1 MFHRILTVTLI
12 AVLALESPMTAYAAQ
27 TDPVLAVAGASE
39 TDPGAGESEDNGD
52 MSDEGTA
59 GSSAEEQ
66 AQDPGKGEDGREP
79 DVPGTEEE
87 NPQEPESPD
96 TEEENPQEPESSD
109 TEEENQQEPE
119 TSDTEEENPQEPESP
134 DTEEENP
141 QGPEIPDTEGDIP
154 DEPGDDQSEEAE
166 NTVSGNSLSE
176 NTLSAAAFSARTSE
190 VTPIDFEA
198 ASKEGVQVTL
208 PPYTNQNNYVWYS
221 FTAPK
226 AGRYAFYTKE
236 GFSRA
241 VSIGVYGAPDKDAAI
256 RVTSSSSPQ
265 ALTVT
270 TNYME
275 KGETVYFGS
284 YTYKED
290 GSLTY
295 TMWAAYQTALTKN
308 GDGSYTAKL
317 PDGDAVTL
325 KARAGKS
332 RIQVEVA
339 EAFNSSHV
347 LQACVCPADH
357 SEGDSFV
364 PRDSGIDASTPGK
377 TTCTGILS
385 EGSYETAFVIS
396 RNAAKE
402 GFVALLTGMDPIAIK
417 GADSEDIVY
426 VHEAV
431 CEKNSITLDMEFLVK
446 NSNYLVCQY
455 QPADG
460 SAKAQTIQVE
470 GWKKFVFN
478 GLNEGKQYRFEI
490 LDGATNEVLKTLIY
504 STQDT
509 RVDFVDAVAE
519 ISEDFSTLTVKAN
532 PRYDG
537 TEGIAYLSCRMI
549 DTERR
554 ECTFSKALQVSDRKP
569 GSYFTV
575 NFDTAETGLFL
586 KPAVSYAAEI
596 GMTFHQDNVSTVR
609 MQIDDVRSPK
619 MAYLEETDI
628 AFQVEQEASD
638 ENGNPQVKLTAAVQ
652 GFTGSRKVAV
662 FYRPVNGLR
671 EYGHCVIELK
681 DGKGEQVL
689 GLPMASMGTDYEFV
703 LTAGGAEKRVTCSI
717 ENELGVHLERVQA
730 ASDEV
735 GPFHFVHTYRL
746 TGDGKL
752 TDSYYLQLQAYSL
765 LQTDKWGYKN
775 VGEPVEL
782 NGTNGYQTAFSTA
795 AAGWVPYPDSNYRL
809 RWLVGKSADVDTNSK
824 DLLAV
829 SYESLLTGKPHITL
843 ERVGG
848 SCNSQGHKITL
859 GEADVAV
866 LKEYDYGV
874 TLYRYIR
881 KKGEQTYTK
890 SSLDYEL
897 GPSNNY
903 SDTLFFELLREDT
916 EYEFFVG
923 SGSGNKSYVTDVF
936 RTQKDSRSVAVT
948 RTESHAEDVELY
960 YALTGCDR
968 YTRDYVKCY
977 YRLAGFNGTWK
988 EISSRPA
995 TQDGSF
1001 LLSVLKEATDYEYL
1015 IGFAR
1020 ELSDDVP
1027 FLTHTV
1033 RGTVTTI
1040 TDTRRLE
1047 VDVTASMTSAQ
1058 LICRMFD
1065 MEVASYNH
1073 VAYFFREKGQEQWEI
1088 LKDKGYYTNEEVETI
1103 RLEGLKENTV
1113 YEYRVGFKTKKDPDP
1128 AELKHV
1134 AEGEFRTAADLRN
1147 VEITVEP
1154 KTFSA
1159 GIYYTLSHMEGA
1171 DDGYLLGYF
1180 RKASETEEASW
1191 EKVYSARTGHKDA
1204 EDAFVIG
1211 ELEEET
1217 SYELTMGFGESD
1229 DAARDSLK
1237 HPKSIT
1243 FATTADSRSLS
1254 DAQAEVGETNVI
1266 LRVKFSGNA
1275 ENRSSFI
1282 QFFYRVKGDNAYE
1295 RIERRVNVSGVENES
1310 VSATLTGLLK
1320 GTEYEFAAV
1329 LSNDGECE
1337 KPEDVTRDAYK
1348 AFGSFTTQAA
1358 VRPTLLKMSQ
1368 ERLYLN
1374 ANALYKEER
1383 RFGYENL
1390 KVQWE
1395 PAEAAVD
1402 LEWKSSDETVATVT
1416 KDGKVSALASGTAT
1430 ITATSVYAPEVSAS
1444 CEVTVGDYQIGRK
1457 AADGSVSLVEGAKLT
1472 VARGVS
1478 CEGYVL
1484 CSAVDRNPVEVSAKV
1499 RSGNESIA
1507 QWTDGVIVTKRA
1519 GETRLVFTSE
1529 ADQVNAFLTV
1539 SVQPST
1545 GKGFAITG
1553 FSPSISAYPAVK
1565 EETKDEAGRVQYTLA
1580 YPEGIITYTALG
1592 EIMPSRQSF
1601 DREDFNWS
1609 IDDPEVAT
1617 VDETGKIIPHKAGS
1631 ALLRVEPKNTDGTV
1645 LYQMQSCEVMLHFK
1659 ELPAAGQGMPYVLEN
1674 THKKLGDVKLPD
1686 GWEGWK
1692 WQYPDTPILINGEN
1706 TEGYRFDVFYDG
1718 EQYYPEEKSIYV
1730 KIGRVTGLSAYEA
1743 EGENHNHVLE
1753 VGSVDKE
1760 GNPSEGSDSLTM
1772 CVEILFGGN
1781 IKCDTT
1787 RDYTWMEIDA
1797 PAGIVLK
1804 EEEEP
1809 YDDHRRHYT
1818 VTAVKKGN
1826 YTLKP
1831 VLKMMDPRTKR
1842 EKILAKTSFK
1852 IKAVEEKQA
1861 YLTITP
1867 EKMTGISTENGR
1879 ILISYNGNV
1888 KTFRV
1893 QAALFD
1899 RNNEEA
1905 AFENVKLGWS
1915 VSDKKVAT
1923 VKPSRDT
1930 RTAEIKIVGEGHTI
1944 LTAKAKDKA
1953 GHTSTA
1959 QIEIRNLAPR
1969 VNVSKV
1975 TVNPAYDFDSE
1986 EGKRLACENNGAVE
2000 VVSVYGISKMNHI
2013 RLWKSDKKT
2022 LETDLELVEYE
2033 EGGKYCYLVCPTDS
2047 VEEKV
2052 YDCYLGVTAPG
2063 ILVGSQFYPLK
2074 VTVQT
2079 KQPKVTVKSVRP
2091 ANLFYR
2097 TDPASVDIGIGQ
2109 KGVEIES
2116 VRWTDTASGEGNGF
2130 AAVSSDYGFDT
2141 SKKGKNV
2148 QRLYFSQENVQLTE
2162 GKKLADPGIVS
2173 GQMKIKYKGFA
2184 EPVETPVSLK
2194 WNYKKPVITV
2204 KEAQATL
2211 IPSLEGHTQGSFLLY
2226 HPENKRLVY
2235 KNSGSA
2241 GTDDPRI
2248 CYSELTFLNKD
2259 VKKTGDRNYTYI
2271 GGKTQGSEKL
2281 QMTVVSDYWR
2291 EPLTAV
2297 HTIKLA
2303 APTPCLTKTKLVV
2316 NTRYVGTDYTDIEL
2330 KGAYTAALS
2339 CEDIIIEGKNEK
2351 SQSLLDNDVL
2361 EMEQERAGSNR
2372 IVVRVNR
2379 AQTMRQDAVKNGTY
2393 SFKVIPCFRDASGN
2407 RVEGKALTLKVQTT
2421 DKAATAKAKL
2431 SGGLDLA
2438 KSPKVYEN
2446 CVEVGITVKNMGD
2459 HYSYD
2464 NQKGISL
2471 TGEYSKYFNLFY
2483 LPSQPGLYRIRVK
2496 EGSESKLKAGQ
2507 RYRLAIRCT
2516 VKRENGDTVRVQT
2529 PTFTVRPKQSVP
2541 KVTVHGNGQILFAGN
2556 DSFTRSCSFEL
2567 PDGMGYRIKELSGGI
2582 DCNRDGKE
2590 DITVRW
2596 KKSGS
2601 KDHYALAELVLTDRD
2616 GALTVG
2622 GMKGKTYT
2630 VPVIITLEGRDGIAK
2645 DVNTKIKV
2653 TVRR

>member
-1 MFHRILTVTLI
+1 
-12 AVLALESPMTAYAAQ
+12 MTAYAAQ

-39 TDPGAGESEDNGD
+39 TDPGAGESEDNGN

-109 TEEENQQEPE
+109 TEEENPQEPE

-141 QGPEIPDTEGDIP
+141 HEPEIPDTEGDIP
-154 DEPGDDQSEEAE
+154 DEPGDDQPEEAE

-221 FTAPK
+221 FTAPE

-241 VSIGVYGAPDKDAAI
+241 VSIGFYGAPDKDSAL
-256 RVTSSSSPQ
+256 RVTSSSSSQ

-275 KGETVYFGS
+275 KGETVYFGT

-357 SEGDSFV
+357 SEGDTFE

-377 TTCTGILS
+377 TTCTGTLS

-402 GFVALLTGMDPIAIK
+402 GFVALLTGMDPIAIE

-431 CEKNSITLDMEFLVK
+431 CEKNSITLDLEFLL
-446 NSNYLVCQY
+446 NRYLECRY
-455 QPADG
+455 QPVDG
-460 SAKAQTIQVE
+460 SAKAQTIALNK
-470 GWKKFVFN
+470 WRKYVFN
-478 GLNEGKQYRFEI
+478 YLNEGKQYRFEI

-537 TEGIAYLSCRMI
+537 TEGIAYLSCRMT

-652 GFTGSRKVAV
+652 RFTGSRNVAV

-765 LQTDKWGYKN
+765 LPTDKWGYKN

-829 SYESLLTGKPHITL
+829 SYESLLTEKPHITL

-897 GPSNNY
+897 GPGNNY
-903 SDTLFFELLREDT
+903 SNTLFFELLREDT
-916 EYEFFVG
+916 EYEFSVG
-923 SGSGNKSYVTDVF
+923 SGSGNKFYVTDVF

-995 TQDGSF
+995 TRDGSF

-1033 RGTVTTI
+1033 TGTVTTI

-1065 MEVASYNH
+1065 MEVASDNH

-1295 RIERRVNVSGVENES
+1295 RLERRVNVSGVENES

-1395 PAEAAVD
+1395 PVEAAVD

-1416 KDGKVSALASGTAT
+1416 KDGKVSALAAGTAT

-1529 ADQVNAFLTV
+1529 EDQVNAFLTV

-1553 FSPSISAYPAVK
+1553 FSPSRSAYPAVK

-1659 ELPAAGQGMPYVLEN
+1659 ELPAAGQGMPYVLEK

-1718 EQYYPEEKSIYV
+1718 EQYYPEERSIYV

-1753 VGSVDKE
+1753 VGRVDKE
-1760 GNPSEGSDSLTM
+1760 GNLSEGSDSLTM
-1772 CVEILFGGN
+1772 CVEILFGGD

-1852 IKAVEEKQA
+1852 IRAVEEKQA

-1879 ILISYNGNV
+1879 ILINYNGNV

-1905 AFENVKLGWS
+1905 AFEKVKLGWS

-2063 ILVGSQFYPLK
+2063 ILVGSHFYPLK

-2148 QRLYFSQENVQLTE
+2148 QRLYFSQENVQITE

-2393 SFKVIPCFRDASGN
+2393 SFKVIPCFQDALGN
-2407 RVEGKALTLKVQTT
+2407 RVEGKALTLKIQTT
-2421 DKAATAKAKL
+2421 DKAAIAKAKL

-2438 KSPKVYEN
+2438 KSPKIYEN

-2464 NQKGISL
+2464 NQSGISL

-2556 DSFTRSCSFEL
+2556 DRFTRSCSFEL

-2590 DITVRW
+2590 DITVCW

-2616 GALTVG
+2616 GALTVS

-2653 TVRR
+2653 TVKR